1 MNSSNSKSWEVYPR
15 SRNLYTTDVII
26 NSHFQLL
33 PSQKGSPQWVTPQVW
48 LAEFYALFM
57 ASLIQPQRGFVYL
70 AGIKPAQLLPSGE
83 TIFQDHKLPFLIKR
97 KKKKKKEKQTICG
110 NFYTTLWYKSGYT
123 DNNWSERGTP
133 GFKGLDT
140 SNGSN
145 ESKSNC
151 SGFYSFQ
158 CIIEWKFADNNSPS
172 QWKC

>member
-97 KKKKKKEKQTICG
+97 KNKRKSRQFVEVFIQLCGIKVDTQTTTGLKEGLLGLKVWILWMDQT
-110 NFYTTLWYKSGYT
+110 NQNQTVLA
-123 DNNWSERGTP
+123 SE
-133 GFKGLDT
+133 FNAL
-140 SNGSN
+140 
-145 ESKSNC
+145 
-151 SGFYSFQ
+151 
-158 CIIEWKFADNNSPS
+158 
-172 QWKC
+172 

>member
-97 KKKKKKEKQTICG
+97 KKKKKGKA
-110 NFYTTLWYKSGYT
+110 
-123 DNNWSERGTP
+123 DN
-133 GFKGLDT
+133 L
-140 SNGSN
+140 
-145 ESKSNC
+145 
-151 SGFYSFQ
+151 
-158 CIIEWKFADNNSPS
+158 WKFLYHSVV
-172 QWKC
+172 